1 MRGWSKIRIRCDR
14 WAPLCDV
21 SGKWWPRTGSR
32 ILDGRGFV
40 RNPGFFLKQ
49 VFFSN
54 CSSMYVEWFAAG
66 KVVRDSGLSVP
77 FFALANS
84 VFS

>member
-1 MRGWSKIRIRCDR
+1 M
-14 WAPLCDV
+14 
-21 SGKWWPRTGSR
+21 
-32 ILDGRGFV
+32 DGRGFV